1 MATTEAAP
9 TQVPPVPLPSQPSPV
24 APSSLYVGD
33 LERDVTDAQLYEV
46 FNQIGPVTTIR
57 VCRDAVTRRSLG
69 YAYVNY
75 NDALD
80 TSAADRARE
89 VLNYHPIN
97 GKPIRIMWAHKD
109 PSFRKSGVGNI
120 FIKNLHPSIDNKS
133 LHDTFSTFGRILS
146 CKVATD
152 ASGASRGYGFI
163 HFESDE
169 SAKTAIEKVNG
180 MMIED
185 RIVTVCPFKSRNER
199 PQLKEMFTN
208 VYLKHLSPD
217 VTDEK
222 LQKVVEEYGKVTS
235 CKVMRENNED
245 PKSPS
250 KGFGFVNFESAES
263 AQKAVENL
271 PNRDELAAKD
281 KKLFVARAQ
290 KKAERQAK
298 LKARFDELRQERN
311 AKFQGMNLYIKNLA
325 DEVDDDKLREEF
337 SQFGT
342 ITSAKVMKD
351 DNSKKSRGFG
361 FVCYS
366 SPDEATRA
374 VNQMNRQMFMGKPLY
389 VALAQRK
396 EVRKAQLEQQAQQ
409 RNQMVQRQ
417 AAGMTPGFGGPM
429 GPYGAPFPGP
439 MGPMGGRGMG
449 PMGPYGPFPYGM
461 PGPRMTGGR
470 GGRGGF
476 PAAAFNPMAA
486 MMGAP
491 PMRGGRGGRGGRGM
505 GPMGPMGP
513 MGVPMDAY
521 GPPPAGFAG
530 GGRGRGR
537 GMGRGGGGNRNP
549 PPPPPPS
556 QPAAAAPPAAPPA
569 PVPTP
574 ADIAS
579 QPLNAAML
587 AAAPPD
593 EQKQMIGERLFPLVS
608 KLQPKLAG
616 KITGMLLEMDNAELL
631 MLLDDNKSLQAKVDE
646 AIAVLEQHNAIPEN
660 LG

>member
-1 MATTEAAP
+1 MATEAAP
-9 TQVPPVPLPSQPSPV
+9 APLVPPVPLPSQPSPV

-208 VYLKHLSPD
+208 VYLKHLAPD
-217 VTDEK
+217 VTDDK
-222 LQKVVEEYGKVTS
+222 LQKVAEEYGKVTS
-235 CKVMRENNED
+235 CKIMRENNAD
-245 PKSPS
+245 LKSPS
-250 KGFGFVNFESAES
+250 KGFGFVNFESPES
-263 AQKAVENL
+263 AQKAVDNL

-342 ITSAKVMKD
+342 ITSSIVMKD
-351 DNSKKSRGFG
+351 DHSKKSRGFG

-374 VNQMNRQMFMGKPLY
+374 VTQMNRQMFMGKPLY

-396 EVRKAQLEQQAQQ
+396 EVRKAQLEQQAQA

-417 AAGMTPGFGGPM
+417 AAGMAPGFHGAM
-429 GPYGAPFPGP
+429 GPYPPFPSP
-439 MGPMGGRGMG
+439 MGPMSGRGMG
-449 PMGPYGPFPYGM
+449 PNFPYGFPPYGM
-461 PGPRMTGGR
+461 PPRMP

-476 PAAAFNPMAA
+476 PAAFANPAMMGG

-491 PMRGGRGGRGGRGM
+491 PMRGGRSGRGRGM

-513 MGVPMDAY
+513 MGVPMDFPHV
-521 GPPPAGFAG
+521 GPTGFAG

-549 PPPPPPS
+549 QPPPPPPS
-556 QPAAAAPPAAPPA
+556 QTAPPAAPPAPPA

-579 QPLNAAML
+579 QPLNPTVL
-587 AAAPPD
+587 ASASPD

-631 MLLDDNKSLQAKVDE
+631 MLLDDNKSLQAKVEE